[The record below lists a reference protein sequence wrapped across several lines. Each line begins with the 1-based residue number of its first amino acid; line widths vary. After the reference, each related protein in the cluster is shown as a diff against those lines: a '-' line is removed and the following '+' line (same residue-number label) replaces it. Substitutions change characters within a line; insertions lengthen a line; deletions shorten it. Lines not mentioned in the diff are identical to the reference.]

1 MRWREGSRWKIY
13 VEKLQKQTMGLIW
26 INKFYVID
34 LVLTNRGNFSGTRPK
49 SGSGKSSS
57 SRCSFSAAGN
67 AISKATDFVTFGFSF
82 LTSLVSFPLKESLNV
97 SVSKRYGFFSVLAAV
112 IRTNPDKRPWIED
125 GEGFA
130 AHTITWPRG
139 AIDTIGAIP
148 KINSPNTSCSW
159 TCFAAKLIFWS

>member
-1 MRWREGSRWKIY
+1 MALRLKMKKMPWKTTKINNGLNFNVQILSYWLGPYGQKKSFRYSAKIGLWQIFRLSIFILSREKCPYQSHWFRNFRFFFPY
-13 VEKLQKQTMGLIW
+13 KL
-26 INKFYVID
+26 
-34 LVLTNRGNFSGTRPK
+34 
-49 SGSGKSSS
+49 
-57 SRCSFSAAGN
+57 
-67 AISKATDFVTFGFSF
+67 
-82 LTSLVSFPLKESLNV
+82 SLVSFPLKESLNV

-130 AHTITWPRG
+130 AHTLTWPRG

-148 KINSPNTSCSW
+148 RINSPNTSCSW

>member
-1 MRWREGSRWKIY
+1 MCVILMY
-13 VEKLQKQTMGLIW
+13 
-26 INKFYVID
+26 KFSVID
-34 LVLTNRGNFSGTRPK
+34 LVLTDRRNLSGIRPK
-49 SGSGKSSS
+49 SVCGKSSG
-57 SRCSFSAAGN
+57 RRFSFSAARN
-67 AISKATDFVTFGFSF
+67 ALTKATDFVTFGFSF

-148 KINSPNTSCSW
+148 KINSPNTSCRW